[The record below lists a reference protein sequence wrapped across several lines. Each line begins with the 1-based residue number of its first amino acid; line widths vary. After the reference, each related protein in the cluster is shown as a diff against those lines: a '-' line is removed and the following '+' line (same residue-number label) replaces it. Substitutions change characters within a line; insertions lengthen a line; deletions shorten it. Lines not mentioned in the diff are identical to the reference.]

1 MNRKW
6 RIGLISSALFI
17 FFVMPGIV
25 LAQGT
30 DPTPT
35 SEATSDVATL
45 LLPLIA
51 AATAIERIIEMI
63 FNWYESIVLN
73 AGRLIG
79 QGSGY
84 LKWAQAELTE
94 ARAAFG
100 KADGKKAFEQAEVK
114 LLQAEERL
122 QEYLKSP
129 FYLSKKKYLTLLLG
143 LGLGIVIAFMTQLQ
157 MLKLLGVQLNSALAG
172 VDIFVTGLIIGTGS
186 APVHSV
192 IGLLQ
197 NTKDA
202 VYEAR
207 SLWRGKSVQA
217 LGLRD
222 TYTDLMALKVQM
234 AQVQA
239 ANARGVVEAAGL
251 PSMAGPMDL
260 DAEESEAKPTVPP
273 ALLQPSVIPEE
284 VEYEL
289 LKKRRV
295 VQSYLR

>member
-1 MNRKW
+1 MNKKLKISI
-6 RIGLISSALFI
+6 IGSALFVLFI
-17 FFVMPGIV
+17 TPGIA
-25 LAQGT
+25 LAQGS
-30 DPTPT
+30 DPTT
-35 SEATSDVATL
+35 VAETTGDVATL
-45 LLPLIA
+45 LLPLVA

-73 AGRLIG
+73 AGRLVG
-79 QGSGY
+79 QSSGY
-84 LKWAQAELTE
+84 LKWAQDELNE

-100 KADGKKAFEQAEVK
+100 KAENATALEMAEVK

-157 MLKLLGVQLNSALAG
+157 MLKLMGVSLGTTLAG
-172 VDIFVTGLIIGTGS
+172 VDMLVTGLIIGTGS
-186 APVHSV
+186 APVHSI

-222 TYTDLMALKVQM
+222 TYADLMALQM
-234 AQVQA
+234 RQSAIESA
-239 ANARGVVEAAGL
+239 SAPSTPL
-251 PSMAGPMDL
+251 PSMSGPMDL
-260 DAEESEAKPTVPP
+260 DAEESAGETEAVAKS
-273 ALLQPSVIPEE
+273 LQPQPLIPEDI
-284 VEYEL
+284 EYEL